1 MPRLLARTAG
11 LARGAERRGELDGA
25 LGAALAGVALAVALG
40 TSSGFAATGGVGAA
54 KPLEG
59 AATTLGSEL
68 GAVGWAGAPRPD
80 LKTKMSANATIAAAE
95 MTSGIGRRRGSL
107 GGSAEMTALGAV
119 TEWLTPNMLC
129 RS

>member
-1 MPRLLARTAG
+1 M
-11 LARGAERRGELDGA
+11 GAERRGELDGA

-54 KPLEG
+54 VACAEGAAVALGG